1 MTADLVAAARR
12 LRRDVEAINFA
23 RASYRYNPLLY
34 AWEPHQEYLRR
45 YGQGPP
51 GRTLLVGMNPGPW
64 GMAQT
69 GVPFGDPVMVR
80 DWMGI
85 DGRILPFPGAHQRC
99 PVMGFAS
106 HRREGSGTR
115 LYGWAQRRY
124 GSAEAFFARNFVL
137 NYFPLLLLDSDG
149 INLTPA
155 ILPASERSAV
165 AAVCDPYLREA
176 VKAVEPSCV
185 AGVGKYATEQV
196 RRVVAE
202 LGLEIPTPCLLH
214 PSPANP
220 MANSNWEQLVESELC
235 SVGVVLP

>member
-1 MTADLVAAARR
+1 LIAAARR
-12 LRRDVEAINFA
+12 VRQDIESISFPQAA
-23 RASYRYNPLLY
+23 YRYNPLRY

-45 YGQGPP
+45 YGEGPA

-69 GVPFGDPVMVR
+69 GVPFGDPLMVR

-85 DGRILPFPGAHQRC
+85 DGRVLPFPGAHPRC
-99 PVMGFAS
+99 LVMGFAS
-106 HRREGSGTR
+106 HRREGSGKR

-124 GSAEAFFARNFVL
+124 GSAQAFFARNFVL
-137 NYFPLLLLDSDG
+137 NYFPLLLLDEHG
-149 INLTPA
+149 VNLTPA
-155 ILPASERSAV
+155 ILPASERAAV
-165 AAVCDPYLREA
+165 AAVCDPYLRRV
-176 VKAVEPSCV
+176 VKAIRPSCI

-196 RRVVAE
+196 RRVVGG

-220 MANSNWEQLVESELC
+220 TANSNWEQLVEGELC
-235 SVGVVLP
+235 SAGVELP